1 MYKTATQ
8 INALFI
14 FDDIKCFFFFFAFSI
29 IITINKVLLI
39 QNLNFKSNVQKVYFL
54 AKLPMGKYFDHL
66 FE

>member
-14 FDDIKCFFFFFAFSI
+14 FDDTKFFFAFSI
-29 IITINKVLLI
+29 MITINKVFLI
-39 QNLNFKSNVQKVYFL
+39 QNLNFKKNVQKVYFL